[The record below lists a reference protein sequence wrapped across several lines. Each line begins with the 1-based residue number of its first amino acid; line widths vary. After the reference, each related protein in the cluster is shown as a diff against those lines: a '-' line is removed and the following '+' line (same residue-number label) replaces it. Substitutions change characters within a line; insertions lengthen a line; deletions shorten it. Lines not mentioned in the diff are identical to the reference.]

1 MVSKDRQTSTNN
13 LPDLD
18 RDKPGQGKGFLG
30 RWSQRKL
37 DADKYAGDGAPGL
50 PAQEQGIED
59 SKTEE
64 LDTRTDADMPSIES
78 LDENSDYSGFM
89 APMVSEKLRQLALR
103 KLFRLPMFNIIDG
116 LDDYAEDYTTFEAL
130 GNIVTADMK
139 YEMEVKELKK
149 KLLEEQNARV
159 ANQDTEALS
168 EEQKSEQL
176 PQGEEEEEIVET
188 AEEDQGRIQQDA
200 VATDELI
207 PENIDET
214 RKV

>member
-18 RDKPGQGKGFLG
+18 QDTPGQGKGFLG

-37 DADKYAGDGAPGL
+37 DADMQAGDGAPGL
-50 PAQEQGIED
+50 SVQEQGIEEP
-59 SKTEE
+59 KTEE

-103 KLFRLPMFNIIDG
+103 KLFRLPMFNIVDG

-139 YEMEVKELKK
+139 YEMEVKEQKK

-168 EEQKSEQL
+168 EQQKSEQL
-176 PQGEEEEEIVET
+176 SQGEEEKEIVET
-188 AEEDQGRIQQDA
+188 AEEDQGGIPQDE
-200 VATDELI
+200 VATDERI